1 MGAEQMTRSEANAS
15 IKQLATGKLKE
26 ELQYH
31 LDDVEHDGPYDYVD
45 ALRDVA
51 DSDQQDKALR
61 KQVFEIELAIGLWV
75 IEPEGTTY
83 WPRDCA
89 KKYKGQ
95 RYEARSYDELFYEDE
110 GPEADAN

>member
-1 MGAEQMTRSEANAS
+1 MTRSEANAI

-31 LDDVEHDGPYDYVD
+31 LDDVTHDDPYDYVD
-45 ALRDVA
+45 AVRDV
-51 DSDQQDKALR
+51 SESEIGRSLNR
-61 KQVFEIELAIGLWV
+61 PVFEIELAIGLWV